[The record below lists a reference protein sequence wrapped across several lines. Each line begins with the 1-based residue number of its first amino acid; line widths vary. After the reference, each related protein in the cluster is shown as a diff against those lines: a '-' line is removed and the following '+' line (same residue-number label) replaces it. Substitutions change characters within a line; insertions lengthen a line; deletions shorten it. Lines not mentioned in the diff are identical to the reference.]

1 MDVRGFIRYLEYEKR
16 FSEHTLKAYQNDLI
30 QFENFIQQVYGSC
43 RWPEIV
49 ASQVRSWM
57 AVLLEQEHAP
67 ASIRRKLSSI
77 KAFYRYWRRQTPDLS
92 DPTKAIQTPKL
103 KKRLPVTA
111 DATALARLLA
121 SFPEAPDF
129 SAARDKLMLELLYGA
144 GLRRSELLSLQEK
157 DVLRAEKRLRI
168 TGKGGKERLV
178 PYGEAVHRALL
189 VYQERKNEIF
199 PGIEVLILTD
209 KGKPPYPKWM
219 YNKVKRYLGTLTYL
233 ERASPH
239 VLRHSF
245 ATHLSDAGADLNA
258 IKELLGHSSL
268 AATQVYTHNSIE
280 KLKRSYEQAHPKAK
294 LNE

>member
-30 QFENFIQQVYGSC
+30 QFENFIQQVYGQC
-43 RWPEIV
+43 QWPEIV

-57 AVLLEQEHAP
+57 AVLLEQEQAP

-77 KAFYRYWRRQTPDLS
+77 KAFYRYWRRQHPDLS

-121 SFPEAPDF
+121 SFPESPDF
-129 SAARDKLMLELLYGA
+129 SAARDKLLLELLYGT
-144 GLRRSELLSLQEK
+144 GLRRSELLYLQEK

-168 TGKGGKERLV
+168 SGKGGKERLV
-178 PYGEAVHRALL
+178 PYGEAVHQALV
-189 VYQERKNEIF
+189 VYQERKNEVF
-199 PGIEVLILTD
+199 PGIAVLILTD

-219 YNKVKRYLGTLTYL
+219 YNKVKQYLSTLPYL

-280 KLKRSYEQAHPKAK
+280 KLKRSYDQAHPKAK

>member
-1 MDVRGFIRYLEYEKR
+1 MDVNGFIRYLEFEKR
-16 FSEHTLKAYQNDLI
+16 FSEHTLKAYKNDLS
-30 QFENFIQQVYGSC
+30 QFENFIQEVYGRCQWS
-43 RWPEIV
+43 EII

-77 KAFYRYWRRQTPDLS
+77 KAFYRYWRRQFPDLS

-111 DATALARLLA
+111 DATALARLLT

-129 SAARDKLMLELLYGA
+129 SEARDKLLLELLYGT
-144 GLRRSELLSLQEK
+144 GLRRSELLQLKEK

-168 TGKGGKERLV
+168 SGKGGKERLI
-178 PYGEAVHRALL
+178 PYGDAVHQALL
-189 VYQERKNEIF
+189 VYQKLKHEAFPDVEI
-199 PGIEVLILTD
+199 LILTN

-219 YNKVKRYLGTLTYL
+219 YNKVKQYLGTLPYL